1 MRAIRNVNQL
11 ITQEKDR
18 GRLIQ
23 RACQLLTEGRGYFT
37 AWIVL
42 LKNGEKTADFAVAG
56 DESDSARLRQL
67 LQQGEMPRCA
77 CRALKSKDLVVIDD
91 LSPDS
96 GCFLWENYQDRGVLT
111 IPLAHKNYSY
121 GVLGVLLPVNL
132 SRDAEELSLFQ
143 ELAADLSLALY
154 NLDLEEREYRAQE
167 ALKASEEKFRLLVEN
182 APDAIFIRT
191 ENEFAYL
198 NKEAL
203 RLFGAS
209 TKEQLLGRP
218 VLASIHPDFREL
230 VKERMRLVNEARQ
243 ALPCL
248 EQKILK
254 LGGTPIDVEV
264 SVVPFRYQGK
274 NGGLVFVRDITERKE
289 AERTQKVLEAQLAQA
304 QKMEA
309 LGTLAGGIAH
319 DFNNI
324 LGAMLGFAELAQ
336 MGLPEESEGGGYL
349 GNLLKAGDRARSLVK
364 QILSFSR
371 QEKAARQPLSLT
383 PIIKETLKF
392 LRASL
397 PTTIEIQ
404 THLYGGRAMVEADP
418 TQIHQILLNLAT
430 NAAHAMEDQGGILE
444 IDLKTVDISPEDV
457 SLYEATP
464 PGPYLELKVSDT
476 GHGIEPEI
484 LGRIFEPFFT
494 TKEPWKGTGMGLAVV
509 YGIVKSMAGSI
520 KVTSQPGQGTT
531 FWLLLPMVEMEP
543 VEAAPEILAPLTKGE
558 GRVLFVDDDTDFFQ
572 AGKQM
577 LSGLGYKVAAYAN
590 SQTALDVFKAD
601 SDSFDLLI
609 CDQTMPGL
617 TGLELA
623 AACSRLRPD
632 LPIILCT
639 GFSEI
644 VTPEKAKAAGVG
656 EVVIKPFNLRQIGES
671 IKKVL
676 KKNTTIV
683 E

>member
-494 TKEPWKGTGMGLAVV
+494 TKPMGHGTGLGLD
-509 YGIVKSMAGSI
+509 IVRRLVRHNDGTI
-520 KVTSQPGQGTT
+520 EVESQPGRTE
-531 FWLLLPMVEMEP
+531 F
-543 VEAAPEILAPLTKGE
+543 
-558 GRVLFVDDDTDFFQ
+558 RVT
-572 AGKQM
+572 
-577 LSGLGYKVAAYAN
+577 
-590 SQTALDVFKAD
+590 
-601 SDSFDLLI
+601 
-609 CDQTMPGL
+609 
-617 TGLELA
+617 
-623 AACSRLRPD
+623 
-632 LPIILCT
+632 LPIAEAR
-639 GFSEI
+639 G
-644 VTPEKAKAAGVG
+644 AGVA
-656 EVVIKPFNLRQIGES
+656 Q
-671 IKKVL
+671 
-676 KKNTTIV
+676 
-683 E
+683 